1 MFNLL
6 KEYILLEIK
15 EASFQDILDQII
27 SSNEKEDEK
36 NPNATQKDLEANPV
50 ESDLEILKNMGKTIR
65 NKIIKN
71 DQKQN
76 ISGEL
81 NEKNYKQ
88 KTN

>member
-27 SSNEKEDEK
+27 SNNEKEDEES
-36 NPNATQKDLEANPV
+36 PNDTTATQKDLETNPV
-50 ESDLEILKNMGKTIR
+50 TSDLEILKNMGKTHDR
-65 NKIIKN
+65 FKNFKN

-76 ISGEL
+76 
-81 NEKNYKQ
+81 N
-88 KTN
+88 